1 MKAEN
6 LLILKD
12 YNLIHQMKAENLLI
26 PYFQGL

>member
-1 MKAEN
+1 MKGEN

-26 PYFQGL
+26 LKDL